1 MHPLLIVIAVETVV
15 VTVATLLALVT
26 LVRS

>member
-15 VTVATLLALVT
+15 MAVATLLALVT